1 MLIENINTFPELEN
15 LFKNLLKQEQKHE
28 IIYRGQSDSSWGLT
42 SSLEREILKAFEAD
56 YSKLTQ
62 EIYTQIE
69 KQHFEN
75 VKRNL
80 SKKLIDQKLANN
92 PYELW
97 AIGQHLGLKTPLID
111 WTRSFYVALF
121 FAFEED
127 KDVEYRSIFKLIK
140 PLLHIQEKLNNILC
154 IFEPETDYYHRLTA
168 QQGLFTHWGIYPQI
182 EDAISKLK
190 SSLVDDQEKAEKIDR
205 TFKKYN
211 ISNNLRDEIMIY
223 LAHIGISHETIY
235 PDLDGAIKKSNI
247 KLNQI
252 LQEYKISPTQSQNA

>member
-1 MLIENINTFPELEN
+1 MERFKMIEENINTFSELEN
-15 LFKNLLKQEQKHE
+15 LFKKLIKQEQKQE
-28 IIYRGQSDSSWGLT
+28 IIYRGQSDSNWELT
-42 SSLEREILKAFEAD
+42 SSLEREILKIFESD

-69 KQHFEN
+69 ERHFEN

-127 KDVEYRSIFKLIK
+127 KEVEYRSVFKLIK
-140 PLLHIQEKLNNILC
+140 PLLHIQERLSHILC

-168 QQGLFTHWGIYPQI
+168 QQGLFTHWGIFSQI

-190 SSLVDDQEKAEKIDR
+190 SSLIDSPEKAEKIDR

-211 ISNNLRDEIMIY
+211 ISNDLKSEIMTY
-223 LAHIGISHETIY
+223 LKHIGISYETIY

-247 KLNQI
+247 RLNKI
-252 LQEYKISPTQSQNA
+252 LEEYKTGVM